1 MCSINSIL
9 KPGRDKNN
17 NEESGDDKHHQ
28 SPKCCA
34 LIHVS
39 KLEKLT
45 RRVADLLGRVDF
57 SIPRVFL
64 RICGSAD
71 EIFHQT
77 IRQLFFGKSKHV
89 VISPVTIDVYVAL
102 LEPFIPKTQ
111 LLYDS

>member
-1 MCSINSIL
+1 MCSINSRM
-9 KPGRDKNN
+9 KPGRDENG
-17 NEESGDDKHHQ
+17 NEEAGDDKHHQ
-28 SPKCCA
+28 SPECCA

-39 KLEKLT
+39 KLGKLT

-64 RICGSAD
+64 RFNLSAD

-77 IRQLFFGKSKHV
+77 IGQLFFSERKHV
-89 VISPVTIDVYVAL
+89 VISPVAVDVDVAL
-102 LEPFIPKTQ
+102 LKPFIPKAQ